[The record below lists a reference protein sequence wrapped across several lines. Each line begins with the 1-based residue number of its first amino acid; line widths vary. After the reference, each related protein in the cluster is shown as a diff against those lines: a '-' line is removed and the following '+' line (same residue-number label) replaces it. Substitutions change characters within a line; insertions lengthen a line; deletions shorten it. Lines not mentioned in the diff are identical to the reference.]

1 MSEMTNKR
9 NFAADLAVI
18 ATDISYIKQQINEI
32 KQKLE
37 GEYVTHDEFEPIK
50 KVVYGLVSLIL
61 VAVVGALLGLIIFR
75 P

>member
-1 MSEMTNKR
+1 MATDNEKDFMV
-9 NFAADLAVI
+9 DLAVI
-18 ATDISYIKQQINEI
+18 ATDISYIKGQITEI

-37 GEYVTHDEFEPIK
+37 AEYVTHDEFEPVK

-61 VAVVGALLGLIIFR
+61 VAVVGALLGLVIFK

>member
-1 MSEMTNKR
+1 MASEQKLIT
-9 NFAADLAVI
+9 DLAVI
-18 ATDISYIKQQINEI
+18 ANDISYIKGQIVEI

-37 GEYVTHDEFEPIK
+37 GEYVTHDEFEPVK

-61 VAVVGALLGLIIFR
+61 VAVVGALLGLVIFK